1 MWGGRECASTSRHRE
16 RLCEQDPTNTV
27 INQQVTKRMLW
38 NQRASV
44 QQNSHQSSDKAT
56 SRMGKNLYHLDIWQR
71 LSKIYKKCKQKNKP
85 NLKWSIKL
93 NREISKQEIQR
104 ANKYVFKYSIS
115 LAIRDMQMKTTLRF
129 HFTPVKITMVF
140 FFFLRTTNA
149 GVYVKRRNTFTVGGS
164 TNWCFHFVTQCE
176 VP

>member
-1 MWGGRECASTSRHRE
+1 
-16 RLCEQDPTNTV
+16 
-27 INQQVTKRMLW
+27 MLQLLGTGKGCV
-38 NQRASV
+38 NRTPLTQPLTDKSQRASV
-44 QQNSHQSSDKAT
+44 QPNSHQSSGKAT

-71 LSKIYKKCKQKNKP
+71 LSKIYKKRKQKNKP

-115 LAIRDMQMKTTLRF
+115 LAIRDTQMKTTLRF

-140 FFFLRTTNA
+140 F
-149 GVYVKRRNTFTVGGS
+149 KDHKC
-164 TNWCFHFVTQCE
+164 WCLCE
-176 VP
+176 KAKHIHCWWEYKLVLPLCNSVWGPLES